1 MERGREEERM
11 EEESQV
17 QAEEDERRGAPL
29 KAPTAPGAHSGG
41 AGGNTAQIRLPGLI
55 YRHYVGQR

>member
-1 MERGREEERM
+1 M

-29 KAPTAPGAHSGG
+29 TAPTAPGAHSGG
-41 AGGNTAQIRLPGLI
+41 AGGNTAQIRLPSLI